1 MLAKGGGLSPRREAR
16 TSRRSRQCVCIPWHW
31 FGEVSGEWP
40 QVQGEECVPS
50 KSQSFLP
57 LQKLSLEVSVEKLQS
72 EQL

>member
-1 MLAKGGGLSPRREAR
+1 M
-16 TSRRSRQCVCIPWHW
+16 CIPWHW

-40 QVQGEECVPS
+40 QVQEEECVPS